1 MKNTRFHKQHLD
13 HNAKMVDF
21 AGFKMP
27 IQYTTG
33 IIAEHNIVRKGVGVF
48 DVSHMGE
55 FKVEGP
61 QALDF
66 IQYVSVND
74 AAKLQRGDAQYSA
87 MLYENGTIVDDMI
100 VYNMGS
106 DGYLMVVNGANVEKN
121 WAWLSQHAKDFDIKF
136 TDITEETNL
145 LAIQGPKSLETL
157 APLTDIN
164 MGVIPF
170 YKFKEGKLLDEPM
183 LISRT
188 GYTGELGFEIYFRG
202 DESVATRVWDGI
214 FASGKEHGIA
224 PIGLGARDTLRLE
237 KGFAL
242 YGNDIDN
249 TTTPLEAGL
258 GWITKLGKGEFVGRD
273 ALMKQ
278 KEEGLKRRLVGFVVD
293 AEKFIARKGY
303 EIFADGEKIGH
314 VTSGNLSPSLGKPIG
329 MGYVDWGF
337 RDPGTKI
344 EIAARGKSF
353 PAEVRKMPL
362 L

>member
-1 MKNTRFHKQHLD
+1 MRNTRFHKQHTE

-27 IQYTTG
+27 IQYPTG
-33 IIAEHNIVRKGVGVF
+33 IIAEHKIVRNGVGVF

-61 QALDF
+61 DALNF
-66 IQYVSVND
+66 VQHVSVND
-74 AAKLQRGDAQYSA
+74 ASKLLRGDAQYSA

-100 VYNMGS
+100 VYNMGP
-106 DGYLMVVNGANVEKN
+106 DGYLLVVNGANVAKN
-121 WAWLSQHAKDFDIKF
+121 WEWLSKHKDNFDIKF

-157 APLTDIN
+157 APLTEID
-164 MGVIPF
+164 MSVIPF
-170 YKFKEGKLLDEPM
+170 YKFKEGSFLGEPM

-202 DESVATRVWDGI
+202 GDETATRVWDAI
-214 FASGKEHGIA
+214 FESGKQFDIA
-224 PIGLGARDTLRLE
+224 PVGLGARDTLRLE

-242 YGNDIDN
+242 YGNDIDD

-258 GWITKLGKGEFVGRD
+258 GWITKLGKGDFIGRD
-273 ALMKQ
+273 VLVKQ

-293 AEKFIARKGY
+293 ADKFIARQGY
-303 EIFADGEKIGH
+303 DILSGGEKIGR

-329 MGYVDWGF
+329 MGYVDWDH
-337 RDPGTKI
+337 REPGTKI
-344 EIAARGKSF
+344 EIAARGKTF
-353 PAEVRKMPL
+353 QAEVKKMPL

>member
-1 MKNTRFHKQHLD
+1 MKNTRFHKQHTE

-21 AGFKMP
+21 AGYKMP
-27 IQYTTG
+27 IQYPTG
-33 IIAEHNIVRKGVGVF
+33 IIAEHNIVRNGVGVF

-61 QALDF
+61 DALDF
-66 IQYVSVND
+66 VQYVSVND
-74 AAKLQRGDAQYSA
+74 ASKLVRGDAQYSA

-100 VYNMGS
+100 VYNMGP
-106 DGYLMVVNGANVEKN
+106 DGYLMVVNGANVQKN
-121 WAWLSQHAKDFDIKF
+121 WDWLSTHAKDFDIRF

-157 APLTDIN
+157 APLTEIN
-164 MGVIPF
+164 MSVIPF
-170 YKFKEGKLLDEPM
+170 YKFKEGQFLGEPM

-202 DESVATRVWDGI
+202 GEEVATRVWDAI
-214 FASGKEHGIA
+214 FKSGEQYGIA

-258 GWITKLGKGEFVGRD
+258 GWITKLGKGDFIGRA
-273 ALMKQ
+273 ALQKQ
-278 KEEGLKRRLVGFVVD
+278 KEEGFTRRLVGFVVD
-293 AEKFIARKGY
+293 ADRFIARQGY
-303 EIFADGEKIGH
+303 DIMADGRKIGH

-329 MGYVDWGF
+329 MGYVEWEK
-337 RDPGTKI
+337 RQPGTKI
-344 EIAARGKSF
+344 EIAARGKTF
-353 PAEVRKMPL
+353 PAEVKKMPL
-362 L
+362 I